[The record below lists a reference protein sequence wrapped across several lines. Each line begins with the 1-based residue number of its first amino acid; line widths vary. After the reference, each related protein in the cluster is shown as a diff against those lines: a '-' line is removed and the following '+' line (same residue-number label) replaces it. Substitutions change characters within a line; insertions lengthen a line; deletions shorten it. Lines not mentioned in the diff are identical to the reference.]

1 MNKVLL
7 VRNVMGFGGGEV
19 YQLNLA
25 KMLKENGFEP
35 VIITNSLGLILRA
48 KKAGYKVVVPPYFKK
63 QNLSGWRHV
72 MLPLYFVKMHELEK
86 WYERVFREHRP
97 EVVNIQSRDDFL
109 AATVAAQ
116 KCGVR
121 VLWTDH
127 VDFRNWV
134 LWNVNVKFKNIVGKM
149 ILAMAPEAEEV
160 IFVSEKIYEET
171 KEMIAPRRIRNARVI
186 QNGVFDDAAEYADV
200 KPASQSFVFIG
211 RVVEEK
217 GIRELLEAF
226 SKVRK
231 KYPKATL
238 DIYGAGEIERY
249 QELAREGVRF
259 CGETEEPIRA
269 LSKSEI
275 FVLPSH
281 REGLP
286 LSLLEAM
293 MMKKTIIA
301 SDVDGNV
308 EAVENGKTGI
318 LVPAGNVKKLEEA
331 MLKALDDPKY
341 AKKLADEARKKYEK
355 EFNFEQIFTEKML
368 PLYNS
373 EKEKE

>member
-63 QNLSGWRHV
+63 QNLSGWRNV
-72 MLPLYFVKMHELEK
+72 MMPLYFVKMHELEK
-86 WYERVFREHRP
+86 WYERIFREYRP

-109 AATVAAQ
+109 AATAAAQ

-134 LWNVNVKFKNIVGKM
+134 LWNVNVRFKNIIGKM
-149 ILAMAPEAEEV
+149 ILQMAPEAEEV

-171 KEMIAPRRIRNARVI
+171 KEMIEPRKIRNARVI
-186 QNGVFDDAAEYADV
+186 QNGVFDDFNKYKDV
-200 KPASQSFVFIG
+200 KPAPQSFVFIG

-217 GIRELLEAF
+217 GINELLEAF

-249 QELAREGVRF
+249 QELAGEGVRF

-318 LVPAGNVKKLEEA
+318 LVPAGNVNKLEEA
-331 MLKALDDPKY
+331 MLKVLDDPKY